1 MPQESSYGIFFLS
14 VCPFYGTYFV
24 VYCDCNQEKGEV
36 DMAFEIVNE
45 PLLSLPAEAVVN
57 RANSG
62 LQYASGLCGEIFD
75 AAGKLPLQRACVAI
89 GSCPVGNA
97 VATEGFALAAKY
109 IIHAVPPRWCGGKYG
124 EDRLLS
130 ECYKAALNVASRL
143 GVRSLALPLLS
154 EGLCGYPSD
163 RDLSVA
169 KQVILS
175 SPFQNQG
182 KVFLTLNTH
191 ALP

>member
-1 MPQESSYGIFFLS
+1 
-14 VCPFYGTYFV
+14 
-24 VYCDCNQEKGEV
+24 
-36 DMAFEIVNE
+36 MAFEIVTQ
-45 PLLSLPAEAVVN
+45 PLLTLPAEAVVN

-75 AAGKLPLQRACVAI
+75 AAGKMPLQRACVAI

-97 VATEGFALAAKY
+97 VATEGFGLSAKY

-124 EDRLLS
+124 EDKLLS
-130 ECYKAALNVASRL
+130 ECYKSTLDLASRL
-143 GVRSLALPLLS
+143 GVRSLAIPLLT

-175 SPFQNQG
+175 PPFQKQG
-182 KVFLTLNTH
+182 KVFLTLAPQT
-191 ALP
+191 LS